1 MWDQSQRLLT
11 QLAPKIFE
19 EQPDILLYLNRS
31 TLASIQSDYANALTF
46 AQTSYA
52 LASELKRES
61 TIGEAAVEQGKLHMF
76 LGDLAEADRWL
87 QIGRAIWQKEEI
99 AHQLAMAHAYLAKLN
114 CLQNELVQ
122 CPQLL

>member
-1 MWDQSQRLLT
+1 MGGCVRLLLMQKT
-11 QLAPKIFE
+11 GLDEA
-19 EQPDILLYLNRS
+19 
-31 TLASIQSDYANALTF
+31 
-46 AQTSYA
+46 A

-122 CPQLL
+122 AQVYLEDTLAYLADCLEGLDDPVEMMQCL